1 MKMDKSTVQRNYEP
15 WYQPFFIKKIQ
26 RWWFTFNDDDWVK
39 TCHSFWDLMRV
50 KSESVDAAEK
60 LIKKKGWGLGADQ
73 IISYLFGSFFMTV
86 LPYDVFFLA

>member
-1 MKMDKSTVQRNYEP
+1 
-15 WYQPFFIKKIQ
+15 
-26 RWWFTFNDDDWVK
+26 
-39 TCHSFWDLMRV
+39 V